1 MHLSKSPSS
10 PLVHTPRAGKIALI
24 AAIATVF
31 SPPAAFAA
39 SSDRPTELDAISV
52 AADFRPTDL
61 QEAPSSIST
70 VDELQIEDRAA
81 QHVEDVINLVP
92 NVNFASGSNRARY
105 FQIRGIGERSQFKAP
120 INPSV
125 GVMIDGIDLSGI
137 GTAATLFDIRQVDV
151 LRGPQGT
158 RYGSSALAGLI
169 NLSSEEPSEHVEAKV
184 QASVADF
191 NTRSLGIAAG
201 GPLVAGKLLG
211 RIALHKNT
219 SDGYI
224 TNTFLNREDTNNRD
238 ELTTRG
244 KLRWLASND
253 LIVDLT
259 LMHIDIDNGYDAFTL
274 DDIAYE
280 TQSDQPGRD
289 TQTTDAAAINVKWDA
304 NRRVRLESTL
314 AYSSSDAEYSYDE
327 DWSHVGL
334 HADEYS
340 SFDQYL
346 RDHDNTT
353 LDVRLLSNKDGRI
366 FNDSSDWV
374 LGFYHADKSQD
385 LTRKYTYLAGDFSSQ
400 YDTRQDAVYGQLDTA
415 LGERLT
421 LTSGLRYENW
431 EADYDDSDAV
441 NVSTSE
447 GLWGGKLGLEYQQD
461 EGSMVYASLSRGFKA
476 GGVNTDGSLPASARD
491 FGTEYLWNLETG
503 LKHSS
508 ADNRLQSRIAVFYG
522 KRRDQQVKS
531 SFVLPRADGSTE
543 FVDFI
548 DNAAEGKNYGL
559 EAEFSWLPTDD
570 WHLFANLGLLR
581 TNFDRYTDPN
591 GIDVEGRDQAQSP
604 RYQFAVGGD
613 YYINDRWSMQA
624 SVEGKDGFYFS
635 DRHNAKSDAYA
646 LLNASLSYSVDNWRL
661 SLWGRN
667 LTDEQYATRGFGSF
681 GNDPRNGYIT
691 ETYTQLG
698 EPRIVGLSAS
708 WNY

>member
-1 MHLSKSPSS
+1 MHNTLILPRKLLLALAISSALS
-10 PLVHTPRAGKIALI
+10 AGS
-24 AAIATVF
+24 AAAED
-31 SPPAAFAA
+31 AK
-39 SSDRPTELDAISV
+39 PTELNAISV
-52 AADFRPTDL
+52 SADFRPSDL
-61 QEAPSSIST
+61 LDTAVSVST

-81 QHVEDVINLVP
+81 QHLEDVINLVP

-125 GVMIDGIDLSGI
+125 GLIIDDVDLSGI
-137 GTAATLFDIRQVDV
+137 GGAATLFDIKQIEV

-158 RYGSSALAGLI
+158 RYGASALAGLI
-169 NLSSEEPSEHVEAKV
+169 NMVSEEPSETVEAKV
-184 QASVADF
+184 QATIADY
-191 NTRSLGIAAG
+191 NTRSLGVAAG
-201 GPLVAGKLLG
+201 GPLVEGKLLG

-224 TNTFLNREDTNNRD
+224 HNSFLDRDDTNNRD
-238 ELTTRG
+238 ELTARG
-244 KLRWLASND
+244 RLRWLASDD
-253 LIVDLT
+253 LTVDLT
-259 LMHIDIDNGYDAFTL
+259 LMHIDVDNGYDTFTL
-274 DDIAYE
+274 DDIPYE

-289 TQTTDAAAINVKWDA
+289 TQKTDAASVNIKWDA
-304 NRRVRLESTL
+304 NRKVQVESIL
-314 AYSSSDAEYSYDE
+314 AYSKTDAEYSYDE

-334 HADEYS
+334 HPDEYS

-346 RDHDNTT
+346 RDYENRS
-353 LDVRLLSNKDGRI
+353 VEMRMLSSKDGRI
-366 FNDSSDWV
+366 FNDRSDWV
-374 LGFYHADKSQD
+374 VGFYHAKKSQD
-385 LTRKYTYLAGDFSSQ
+385 LTRHYTYLAGPFTSQ
-400 YDTRQDAVYGQLDTA
+400 YDTQLDAVYGQLDTA
-415 LGERLT
+415 LNEQMT
-421 LTSGLRYENW
+421 LITGLRYESW
-431 EADYDDSDAV
+431 QADYTDSDNADI
-441 NVSTSE
+441 STDE
-447 GLWGGKLGLEYQQD
+447 GLWGGKLALEYRMD
-461 EGSMVYASLSRGFKA
+461 EQRMVYGSLSRGFKA
-476 GGVNTDGSLPASARD
+476 GGVNTDGSLPADARD

-503 LKHSS
+503 IKAES
-508 ADNRLQSRIAVFYG
+508 ADKTLQSRIAVFYG
-522 KRRDQQVKS
+522 KRKDQQVKS
-531 SFVLPRADGSTE
+531 SFVIPRADGSTE

-559 EAEFSWLPTDD
+559 EAEVDWLPADD

-581 TNFDRYTDPN
+581 TSFDKYTDPN

-613 YYINDRWSMQA
+613 YYINDNWSVQA

-646 LLNASLSYSVDNWRL
+646 LLNASVSYTVDNWRF

-681 GNDPRNGYIT
+681 GNDPRNGYVT